1 MKYQK
6 RLPMPVLMY
15 IPVQTAW
22 LDNNACADRTAK
34 TTEYIIDLLDYY
46 PSKNELIIKT
56 KKEYCSHNGL
66 DAIIQMSYLQWKNNI
81 IHFGTTLLTPRIGRL
96 HLNQNQS
103 VKRS

>member
-1 MKYQK
+1 
-6 RLPMPVLMY
+6 
-15 IPVQTAW
+15 
-22 LDNNACADRTAK
+22 
-34 TTEYIIDLLDYY
+34 
-46 PSKNELIIKT
+46 
-56 KKEYCSHNGL
+56 L